1 MQSVLADYVH
11 VDVLE
16 PAAGHQYLLWWWS
29 CVSHDFGALTVY
41 TFTSPLPYLLGHVR
55 PKVTFAY

>member
-16 PAAGHQYLLWWWS
+16 PAAGHRYLLWWWS
-29 CVSHDFGALTVY
+29 YVSYDLGALVVY
-41 TFTSPLPYLLGHVR
+41 TFACSLPYLLGHVG
-55 PKVTFAY
+55 PKVKFAY